1 MRDDWLGQNE
11 KKKNGIAGRAIKLAK
26 LTVQK
31 DNVPIARA

>member
-11 KKKNGIAGRAIKLAK
+11 KKRMALLAELIKLAK